1 MYQRV
6 THALCEEGQ
15 TAYRY
20 GGTHEIILPYYDE
33 LWYFYLNNLCIS
45 YCIDKANFKRAL
57 V

>member
-1 MYQRV
+1 MQS
-6 THALCEEGQ
+6 EGHSPSAEGP

-20 GGTHEIILPYYDE
+20 GGTHIIILPYYDE
-33 LWYFYLNNLCIS
+33 LWYLYLNNLCIS